1 MNDKIIFWLNAN
13 MLFFGLAHNLQK
25 TYDCKLYAVIDI
37 TNRTKKFFEEQ
48 NLINF
53 QKMWFLHDHI
63 QKTNKIDIDYLR
75 NFEKKYSINLWQ
87 LGFNERLFYQY
98 NEFYK
103 FTQDEILS
111 ILEKECKLYES
122 ILDEIQPDFLI
133 TSETALHQQHLFYE
147 ICRKRGI
154 KVLMLNQSKFSYKC
168 IISQEL
174 HKLDSMPDL
183 SKITTKKRTFD
194 ELLNVLTS
202 TDNTKQLQLYS
213 KNFGNS
219 KSSKLKAAS
228 EYIFKS
234 DNSNT
239 ETHFSYYGRSKFKVL
254 VDYLIKSR
262 KAKIRKAFIDKYSEY
277 KIYENEQFVLFT
289 LHQEPERTLL
299 IAAPFYTNQLEVIR
313 HIAKSLPTGYKLY
326 VKEHFSQLLR
336 EWRDISYYKEI
347 IEIPNVR
354 LYHPSVSIEPLIQKS
369 SLVISIGGTA
379 SLEAAFY
386 QKPSIIMTDMGYAI
400 LPSVQKLNSLEELP
414 SMIRI
419 SLETKVN
426 SDDLDRYLS
435 ILNEHSFDFD
445 LKGYESNEANFFR
458 YGGNYHD
465 TIITNEQMKIFLD
478 ENQNLFNTLTNQY
491 IKKLNYF
498 KKL

>member
-1 MNDKIIFWLNAN
+1 MADKIIFWLNAN
-13 MLFFGLAHNLQK
+13 MLFFGLATNLQK

-48 NLINF
+48 NLVNF
-53 QKMWFLHDHI
+53 QKIWFLHDHI
-63 QKTNKIDIDYLR
+63 QKTYKIDIDYLR

-87 LGFNERLFYQY
+87 LGFNERIFYQY

-154 KVLMLNQSKFSYKC
+154 KVLMLNQSKFAYKC

-174 HKLDSMPDL
+174 HKLDSMPAL
-183 SKITTKKRTFD
+183 SKIPSKKRTFD

-219 KSSKLKAAS
+219 KSSKLKAVS

-262 KAKIRKAFIDKYSEY
+262 KATTRKSFIDKYLEY
-277 KIYENEQFVLFT
+277 EIYDNEQFVLFT

-313 HIAKSLPTGYKLY
+313 HIAKSLPPGYKLY

-336 EWRDISYYKEI
+336 EWREISYYKEI

-354 LYHPSVSIEPLIQKS
+354 LYHPSANIEPLIQKS
-369 SLVISIGGTA
+369 SLVISIGGTT
-379 SLEAAFY
+379 SFEAAFY
-386 QKPSIIMTDMGYAI
+386 QKPSIIMTDLGFTV

-414 SMIRI
+414 LMIRHG
-419 SLETKVN
+419 LETKVN

-435 ILNEHSFDFD
+435 ILDEHSFDFD
-445 LKGYESNEANFFR
+445 LKGYESNELNFFR
-458 YGGNYHD
+458 HGGNYQD
-465 TIITNEQMKIFLD
+465 TVITNEQMKLFLD
-478 ENQNLFNTLTNQY
+478 ENQNLFDMLTNQH

-498 KKL
+498 KKI

>member
-1 MNDKIIFWLNAN
+1 M
-13 MLFFGLAHNLQK
+13 
-25 TYDCKLYAVIDI
+25 
-37 TNRTKKFFEEQ
+37 
-48 NLINF
+48 
-53 QKMWFLHDHI
+53 
-63 QKTNKIDIDYLR
+63 
-75 NFEKKYSINLWQ
+75 
-87 LGFNERLFYQY
+87 
-98 NEFYK
+98 
-103 FTQDEILS
+103 
-111 ILEKECKLYES
+111 
-122 ILDEIQPDFLI
+122 
-133 TSETALHQQHLFYE
+133 
-147 ICRKRGI
+147 
-154 KVLMLNQSKFSYKC
+154 
-168 IISQEL
+168 
-174 HKLDSMPDL
+174 
-183 SKITTKKRTFD
+183 
-194 ELLNVLTS
+194 
-202 TDNTKQLQLYS
+202 
-213 KNFGNS
+213 
-219 KSSKLKAAS
+219 SKLKAAS

-262 KAKIRKAFIDKYSEY
+262 KAKIRKAFIDKYLEY
-277 KIYENEQFVLFT
+277 EIHENEQFVLFT

-313 HIAKSLPTGYKLY
+313 HIAKSIPTGYKLY

-400 LPSVQKLNSLEELP
+400 LSSVQKLNSLEELP

-435 ILNEHSFDFD
+435 ILDEHSFDFD